1 MYLAPVA
8 KWICIQLHW
17 YSANKRNYFLLFHY
31 AVHSACTTG
40 GFTQGGC
47 TLLLPRNLDQ
57 QAEVAAVGLVV
68 GTAVVQPLLLMLF
81 LALESPKNSTQND
94 SRTVAIQNTTI
105 QGLSLKCRYVLGQLW

>member
-17 YSANKRNYFLLFHY
+17 YSANQRTYFLLFHY

-57 QAEVAAVGLVV
+57 QAEAAVV
-68 GTAVVQPLLLMLF
+68 GSGSAAPF
-81 LALESPKNSTQND
+81 D
-94 SRTVAIQNTTI
+94 AI
-105 QGLSLKCRYVLGQLW
+105 LGFGKPQK